1 MVVLLHIE
9 LITCRLPPWRCR
21 VHYSS
26 RKPRTEHNP
35 LKNGILM
42 IRLDLVP
49 WLETTAAVGMNQPVR
64 GAPIPPHGEV
74 QTRAGQFRRRVLAH
88 HAFAPRR
95 DCRTPAR
102 CRQDPQRGSRAAY
115 RVLRWACRPSGARGD
130 DS

>member
-21 VHYSS
+21 VYYFSC
-26 RKPRTEHNP
+26 KPRTEHNP

-74 QTRAGQFRRRVLAH
+74 QTRSGQFSRRACLAR
-88 HAFAPRR
+88 P
-95 DCRTPAR
+95 C
-102 CRQDPQRGSRAAY
+102 SRATPTSGWKPNGAT
-115 RVLRWACRPSGARGD
+115 RVVAQGLHKRLRQHHPKTD
-130 DS
+130 ILILL